1 MTRWTINGPRPT
13 NFKPGGHKE
22 KIWDYL
28 ASQAALG
35 LGQYGASSLAIAQAT
50 GIQTT
55 CVQSACTDLKKSGHI
70 VKAPKPARART
81 RPFNPGGRRNRTYA
95 PPPNNAGAPPPPPP
109 PGRPAPPPPPP
120 RKAPVVKMEDERAEL
135 MVQFEKFVAAKVAAV
150 GKAGVEAQW
159 NRYCALKAHAMGNE
173 NEQESKQARTLILRE
188 IIKELEN

>member
-22 KIWDYL
+22 KIWDFL
-28 ASQAALG
+28 ASQAIVG
-35 LGQYGASSLAIAQAT
+35 PFGASSLTIAQAT

-70 VKAPKPARART
+70 VKAPKPARTRT
-81 RPFNPGGRRNRTYA
+81 RPFGGRRNRTYA

-109 PGRPAPPPPPP
+109 PPGRPAPPPPPP
-120 RKAPVVKMEDERAEL
+120 RKTPVVKMEDERAEL

-150 GKAGVEAQW
+150 GKADVEAQW

-173 NEQESKQARTLILRE
+173 NEQESKQARKLILRE
-188 IIKELEN
+188 IIKEFEN